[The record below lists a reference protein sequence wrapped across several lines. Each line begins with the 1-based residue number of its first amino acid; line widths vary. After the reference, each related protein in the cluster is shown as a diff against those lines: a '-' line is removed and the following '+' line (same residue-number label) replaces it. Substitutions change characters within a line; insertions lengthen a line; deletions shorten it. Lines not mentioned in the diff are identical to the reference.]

1 MYRPLHHTNKTDHMQ
16 GLVSHGQPTGE
27 PGTDTNISAFQD
39 WRQAFSRVWEHASDQ
54 QRALNCVFQ
63 NTRPPH
69 ISGRPDYLP
78 FANKAETKAVF
89 DTLRLPPSYF
99 QIASGTAGSAQAHI
113 FRSNRQPEQLEFIA
127 HCLSKQGD
135 WAIALSHDAIKGIT
149 SVFWS
154 VDEKIDSVPLLDDL
168 RDFQKYASHPM
179 LVPCI
184 MFAANLR
191 MSEQRRQAIK
201 ETLQNLESAIQQISQ
216 REASSYDHNT
226 EAYDHY
232 EQPQSLEVYFQML
245 HRCRKDQSS
254 RKGRYGFWRDFAGSV
269 DKGFK
274 YVEDSMTNAPDVHL
288 LEAHSELRRWIAVND
303 KKLESLMARDEDHVY
318 RVDNVSHMV
327 CKTVSV
333 QNSQ

>member
-1 MYRPLHHTNKTDHMQ
+1 
-16 GLVSHGQPTGE
+16 
-27 PGTDTNISAFQD
+27 
-39 WRQAFSRVWEHASDQ
+39 
-54 QRALNCVFQ
+54 LNCVIQ
-63 NTRPPH
+63 CTRPPH
-69 ISGRPDYLP
+69 VSGRPDYLP
-78 FANKAETKAVF
+78 FANKLETQAVF

-113 FRSNRQPEQLEFIA
+113 LRNHKQSQKLEFIA

-135 WAIALSHDAIKGIT
+135 WAIALSHDAAKRAT

-154 VDEKIDSVPLLDDL
+154 VDDKIDSVPLLDDF
-168 RDFQKYASHPM
+168 RDFQGYASHPM

-191 MSEQRRQAIK
+191 MSEQRRHAIK
-201 ETLQNLESAIQQISQ
+201 DTLQSLESAIQQISQ
-216 REASSYDHNT
+216 KEASSYDRDA

-232 EQPQSLEVYFQML
+232 EQPQSLEIYFQML

-254 RKGRYGFWRDFAGSV
+254 RKGRYGFWRDFVGAV
-269 DKGFK
+269 EEGFK
-274 YVEDSMTNAPDVHL
+274 YIEDLMTDSQDDWL
-288 LEAHSELRRWIAVND
+288 LEAHNELRRWIAVND

-327 CKTVSV
+327 RGVD
-333 QNSQ
+333 N